1 MTFFAALVLFVII
14 AVFLALLFTK
24 HSPDIILLTGLG
36 ILILFGGE
44 PFVGKADEF
53 TIQQAFSGLTNAGV
67 LTIAALFIV
76 AGGIRETGSIY
87 FLISS
92 LLGYPKS
99 LFIAQLRLMLPVS
112 AVSGFINNTPLV
124 AVLLP
129 MVADWS
135 KKIQVPL
142 SKLLIPLSY
151 AAILGG
157 VCTLIGTSTNLLVYG
172 ELSKVTGI
180 ELSFFEIS
188 KIGIPCAIAGLIY
201 LIIATPFLLPDRSP
215 AEASLDDPRQYTL
228 EMVVENQSAIVGKTI
243 EDAGLRHLPG
253 LYLVEIE
260 RTGKILPAVSPV
272 ERLES
277 GDRLVF
283 AGVVDSVVDV
293 QKIPGLKPAPDQT
306 FKLKGTGDRVLIEAV
321 VSHQSPMIGK
331 SIREGQFRTTYNAV
345 VIAVARDGERV
356 KKKIGDI
363 FLEAGDMLLLEA
375 HPSFIEKHRTS
386 RDFYL
391 LSQVE
396 NFTPPRHDKAWVSL
410 TIFAVMLVL
419 VFTNTLT
426 MFKASM
432 AAAGAMVLSN
442 CVSLSGARKSIDYR
456 VLMTIVAALGI
467 GAALR
472 ESGLA
477 NTMIEFIMSIGDSS
491 TLMTIA
497 CLYVATLL
505 ISEFLTNTAAA
516 GIMINFAF
524 ALAETTGLPIVPLA
538 MVVMIGSSA
547 AFATPFGYQTNMM
560 IYGPGGYRFADYLK
574 IGIPLDIIVGIVA
587 TTAIYMIYF

>member
-36 ILILFGGE
+36 ILIIFGGK
-44 PFVGKADEF
+44 PFVGEADEF

-92 LLGYPKS
+92 LLGYPKT

-112 AVSGFINNTPLV
+112 VVSGFINNTPLV

-135 KKIQVPL
+135 KKIKIPL

-172 ELSKVTGI
+172 ELSSVAGI
-180 ELSFFEIS
+180 ELDFFSIS

-201 LIIATPFLLPDRSP
+201 LIVATPFLLPDRSP
-215 AEASLDDPRQYTL
+215 AESSLEDPRQYTL
-228 EMVVENQSAIVGKTI
+228 EMVVENQSAIAGKTI

-253 LYLVEIE
+253 LYLIEIE
-260 RTGKILPAVSPV
+260 RNGKILPAVSPV

-306 FKLKGTGDRVLIEAV
+306 FKLKGDGDRVLIEAV

-375 HPSFIEKHRTS
+375 HPSFINKHRTS

-410 TIFAVMLVL
+410 TIFALMLVL
-419 VFTNTLT
+419 VFTNTLS

-432 AAAGAMVLSN
+432 AAAGAMVLTN
-442 CVSLSGARKSIDYR
+442 CVSLSGARKSVDYR

-477 NTMIEFIMSIGDSS
+477 NMLIESIMNFGGSS
-491 TLMTIA
+491 TFMTIA
-497 CLYVATLL
+497 CLYIATLL

-524 ALAETTGLPIVPLA
+524 ALAETTGIPVIPLA

-560 IYGPGGYRFADYLK
+560 IYGPGGYRFADYMK

-587 TTAIYMIYF
+587 TTTIYMVYF